1 MRLLPENPPNITERA
16 VRRAWTVV
24 GVLAVLVL
32 VVTVIGLVRLSDSNE
47 SLTDKVERY
56 DADRADLSKRL
67 DIAEADSAEQKK
79 ASVALAEQ
87 VERFGG
93 KPVVDPANPSAP
105 PVALGPTNAQVRAA
119 IKVICG
125 GEQSLCSPTQAQVKV
140 ALTAICGGDCR
151 GKDAEP
157 PKDGRDGN
165 DGQDGPGAT
174 DAQIDAAVARVCA
187 DDGCRGPG
195 PTDQQVD
202 ERIAAHCA
210 DGGCKGDDGDK
221 GEPGSVTPGDY
232 TCPDGEWITA
242 IHVVEGG
249 AMTVD
254 CSPLLGRGE

>member
-1 MRLLPENPPNITERA
+1 MRLFPSTPPDISARA
-16 VRRAWTVV
+16 VRRVWIVF
-24 GVLAVLVL
+24 GVI
-32 VVTVIGLVRLSDSNE
+32 VTVFALGGIIWLVRVSGENATQADAIERLESERSKLSE
-47 SLTDKVERY
+47 
-56 DADRADLSKRL
+56 RL
-67 DIAEADSAEQKK
+67 DNEEADSAKLKK
-79 ASVALAEQ
+79 GSVALAEQ
-87 VERFGG
+87 VERLGG

-119 IKVICG
+119 IKVICA
-125 GEQSLCSPTQAQVKV
+125 GEQPLCSPTQAQVKA

-157 PKDGRDGN
+157 PEDGRDGN

-202 ERIAAHCA
+202 DRLAVFCA
-210 DGGCKGDDGDK
+210 DGACKGDSVK
-221 GEPGSVTPGDY
+221 GEPGTVTPGDY

-242 IHVVEGG
+242 IHVAEGG

-254 CSPLLGRGE
+254 CAPLLGRGD